1 MELFPGAIAKLIA
14 GAHVADLDVTSVD
27 PDGKQYFAALRQCDD
42 DPKLRKQLVIDE
54 FQPVVEIV
62 SRTWHGNYGKFP
74 NIRFLVTDGSQEMT
88 MRVSYRRSEFPV
100 LFFSKNGP
108 FNCGRLNRGKRIKL
122 IDYTCSLAHE
132 KGGTSCAT
140 IYIEKLRAEP
150 RKSKALGG

>member
-1 MELFPGAIAKLIA
+1 MNISLGVVAKLIA
-14 GAHVADLDVTSVD
+14 GAHVADLDVTSID
-27 PDGKQYFAALRQCDD
+27 QDGKQYYAAMRQCED
-42 DPKLRKQLVIDE
+42 DPHLRKTLDIDE

-62 SRTWHGNYGKFP
+62 SRTWHGSYGKFP
-74 NIRFLVTDGSQEMT
+74 NIRFLVSDGSQEMT

-108 FNCGRLNRGKRIKL
+108 FNCGRLNKGKRIKL

-132 KGGTSCAT
+132 KGGTTCPT
-140 IYIEKLRAEP
+140 IFLEKLRAEP